1 MSVSGHH
8 HFPPLVF
15 RSWFWCSKSSTFIL
29 NELMASWTVP
39 PVPNHGY
46 FCMSFCRWTQSYL
59 SELQKNFKLK
69 HSASQHGE
77 FFSTRTRAFN
87 KVGQEPIRNFIGRS
101 WPSPVDPMSRL
112 TRESETSTRRHTDT
126 SASSK
131 NLKCSLGF
139 TTLMVSSDIRYQI
152 APFCLCISWWRSHQN
167 KWRILH
173 IGEWLRSRI
182 LLE

>member
-1 MSVSGHH
+1 MFKKFDIHSQWINGLLNRTACPQSWLLLYVIL
-8 HFPPLVF
+8 PLNAI
-15 RSWFWCSKSSTFIL
+15 RATEKL
-29 NELMASWTVP
+29 L
-39 PVPNHGY
+39 
-46 FCMSFCRWTQSYL
+46 
-59 SELQKNFKLK
+59 LK
-69 HSASQHGE
+69 HSASQHQWQGE
-77 FFSTRTRAFN
+77 IFSTRTRAFN